1 MGEQC
6 NSSALTVKSLVRLF
20 AIGELKPWM
29 RHHPSRVAVAERERD
44 CINIVGR
51 VLTYSRL

>member
-1 MGEQC
+1 LGEQC

-29 RHHPSRVAVAERERD
+29 RHHPSRVAVAERERETAL
-44 CINIVGR
+44 IS
-51 VLTYSRL
+51 LAEF